1 MLKQWMKYCISGIL
15 GLTLVA
21 CGTGEQDNGEAASTS
36 ETTGDEP
43 IEVMTTFYPMY
54 EFAREV
60 GGDRANVQMM
70 LDAGEDAHT
79 FEPSAQDVAKVSEA
93 DVFVYSSEEMEFWV
107 PSLLESVEN
116 PNLTVAR
123 ASDGIDLHE
132 HHDHEEDDHAHGED
146 EHHHDHEEHEE
157 DDHAHGED
165 EHHHDH
171 EDHDHAHGEVAQG
184 ESGIVGVQG
193 HYHTGDTATLKYEST
208 AIDAQELHWK
218 VTVNGEVT
226 EEVTTTADE
235 SFEYKVTEDGATID
249 VKVHDATGEH
259 VAEEKIQLHVDDHEA
274 VDPHTWLD
282 LVYAQEQVDV
292 IKDAFIEADP
302 AGEDVYEQNAQDFKA
317 QLQALHEE
325 YEEALKDAEHRNF
338 VVQHE
343 AFGHFAQR
351 YNLNQ
356 IAIGGLSTEVEPSP
370 SRIAEVGRIVEEYDV
385 PVIYYQQGA
394 DSSIAQTVADE
405 TGTEVAQLFDLE
417 VLSDQADSYLDAM
430 KQNLEQLKL
439 SIR

>member
-21 CGTGEQDNGEAASTS
+21 CGTGEQDNGEAASTP

-116 PNLTVAR
+116 PDLTVAR
-123 ASDGIDLHE
+123 AADGIDLHE
-132 HHDHEEDDHAHGED
+132 HHDHAHGED
-146 EHHHDHEEHEE
+146 EHYHDHNE
-157 DDHAHGED
+157 
-165 EHHHDH
+165 
-171 EDHDHAHGEVAQG
+171 HDHAHDEAAQG

-193 HYHTGDTATLKYEST
+193 HYHTGDTATLKYENK
-208 AIDAQELHWK
+208 AVDAHELHWE

-235 SFEYKVTEDGATID
+235 SLEYTLTEDGAT
-249 VKVHDATGEH
+249 VAVAVYDAEGNT
-259 VAEEKIQLHVDDHEA
+259 VAEETVQLHVDDHEA

>member
-1 MLKQWMKYCISGIL
+1 MLKQWMKYCISGVL

-21 CGTGEQDNGEAASTS
+21 CRTGEQDNGEVASTP

-70 LDAGEDAHT
+70 LDADEDAHT

-123 ASDGIDLHE
+123 AADGIDLHE
-132 HHDHEEDDHAHGED
+132 HHDYEEHDHTHGED
-146 EHHHDHEEHEE
+146 EHHHDHEE
-157 DDHAHGED
+157 
-165 EHHHDH
+165 
-171 EDHDHAHGEVAQG
+171 HDHAHGEVAQG

-193 HYHTGDTATLKYEST
+193 HYHTGDTATLKYENK
-208 AIDAQELHWK
+208 AVDAHELHWK
-218 VTVNGEVT
+218 VTVNGDVV
-226 EEVTTTADE
+226 EEVTTTSDE
-235 SFEYKVTEDGATID
+235 SFEYTVTEDGATID
-249 VKVHDATGEH
+249 VEVHDATGEH

-292 IKDAFIEADP
+292 IKEAFIEADP
-302 AGEDVYEQNAQDFKA
+302 AGEDIYEQNAQDFKA

-394 DSSIAQTVADE
+394 DSSIAQTVAEE

>member
-1 MLKQWMKYCISGIL
+1 MLRQWMKYCISGVL

-21 CGTGEQDNGEAASTS
+21 CGTSEQDNGETASTL

-107 PSLLESVEN
+107 PSLLESLEN
-116 PNLTVAR
+116 PNLTVTR
-123 ASDGIDLHE
+123 AADGIDLHE
-132 HHDHEEDDHAHGED
+132 HHDHEEDVHVHGED
-146 EHHHDHEEHEE
+146 EHHHDHEE
-157 DDHAHGED
+157 
-165 EHHHDH
+165 
-171 EDHDHAHGEVAQG
+171 HDHAHGEVAQG

-193 HYHTGDTATLKYEST
+193 HYHTGDTATLKYENK
-208 AIDAQELHWK
+208 AVDAHELHWK
-218 VTVNGEVT
+218 VTINGDVVD
-226 EEVTTTADE
+226 EVTTTSDE
-235 SFEYKVTEDGATID
+235 SFEYTVTEDGATID
-249 VKVHDATGEH
+249 VEVHDATGEH

-302 AGEDVYEQNAQDFKA
+302 AGEDIYEQNAQDFKA

-394 DSSIAQTVADE
+394 DSSIAQTVAEE

>member
-1 MLKQWMKYCISGIL
+1 MKYCISGIL

-21 CGTGEQDNGEAASTS
+21 CGTGEQDNGEAASTP

-116 PNLTVAR
+116 PDLTVAR
-123 ASDGIDLHE
+123 AADGIDLHE
-132 HHDHEEDDHAHGED
+132 HHDHAHGED
-146 EHHHDHEEHEE
+146 EHYHDHNE
-157 DDHAHGED
+157 
-165 EHHHDH
+165 
-171 EDHDHAHGEVAQG
+171 HDHAHDEAAQG

-193 HYHTGDTATLKYEST
+193 HYHTGDTATLKYENK
-208 AIDAQELHWK
+208 AVDAHELHWE

-235 SFEYKVTEDGATID
+235 SLEYTLTEDGANVAVD
-249 VKVHDATGEH
+249 VHDAEGNT
-259 VAEEKIQLHVDDHEA
+259 VAEETVQLHVDDHEA

-302 AGEDVYEQNAQDFKA
+302 AGEDIYEQNAQDFKA

-370 SRIAEVGRIVEEYDV
+370 SRIAEVGQIVEEYDV

-405 TGTEVAQLFDLE
+405 TGTEVAQFFDLE

>member
-1 MLKQWMKYCISGIL
+1 MLRQWMKYCISGVL

-21 CGTGEQDNGEAASTS
+21 CGTGEQDNGETASTPK
-36 ETTGDEP
+36 TTGDEP

-116 PNLTVAR
+116 PDLTVAR
-123 ASDGIDLHE
+123 AADGIDLYE
-132 HHDHEEDDHAHGED
+132 
-146 EHHHDHEEHEE
+146 HHDHEEHEE
-157 DDHAHGED
+157 D
-165 EHHHDH
+165 
-171 EDHDHAHGEVAQG
+171 DHAHGEVAQG

-193 HYHTGDTATLKYEST
+193 HYHTGDTATLKYENK
-208 AIDAQELHWK
+208 AVDAQELHWK
-218 VTVNGEVT
+218 VTVNGDVV
-226 EEVTTTADE
+226 EEVTTTSDE
-235 SFEYKVTEDGATID
+235 SFEYTVTEDGATID
-249 VKVHDATGEH
+249 VEVHDATGEH

-292 IKDAFIEADP
+292 IKEAFVEADP
-302 AGEDVYEQNAQDFKA
+302 AGEDIYEQNAQDFKA

>member
-1 MLKQWMKYCISGIL
+1 MLKQWMKYCISGVL

-21 CGTGEQDNGEAASTS
+21 CGTGEQDNGETASTPK
-36 ETTGDEP
+36 TTGDEP

-116 PNLTVAR
+116 PDLTVAR
-123 ASDGIDLHE
+123 AADGIDLYE
-132 HHDHEEDDHAHGED
+132 
-146 EHHHDHEEHEE
+146 HHDHEEHEE
-157 DDHAHGED
+157 D
-165 EHHHDH
+165 
-171 EDHDHAHGEVAQG
+171 DHAHGEVAQG

-193 HYHTGDTATLKYEST
+193 HYHTGDTATLKYENK
-208 AIDAQELHWK
+208 AVDAQELHWK
-218 VTVNGEVT
+218 VTVNGDVV
-226 EEVTTTADE
+226 EEVTTTSDE
-235 SFEYKVTEDGATID
+235 SFEYTVTEDGATID
-249 VKVHDATGEH
+249 VEVHDATGEH

-292 IKDAFIEADP
+292 IKEAFVEADP
-302 AGEDVYEQNAQDFKA
+302 AGEDIYEQNAQDFKA

>member
-1 MLKQWMKYCISGIL
+1 MLRQWVKYCISGAL

-21 CGTGEQDNGEAASTS
+21 CATGEQDNTEVADTS
-36 ETTGDEP
+36 KTTSDEP

-60 GGDRANVQMM
+60 GGDRAHVQMM
-70 LDAGEDAHT
+70 LAAGEDAHT
-79 FEPSAQDVAKVSEA
+79 FEPSAQDVAKVTES

-107 PSLLESVEN
+107 PSMLESVEN

-123 ASDGIDLHE
+123 AADGIDLHE
-132 HHDHEEDDHAHGED
+132 HHPDHEDHDHAHGED
-146 EHHHDHEEHEE
+146 EHHHNHDEH
-157 DDHAHGED
+157 DHAHGED
-165 EHHHDH
+165 EHH
-171 EDHDHAHGEVAQG
+171 EDHDHTQSENNDA
-184 ESGIVGVQG
+184 GIIGVQG
-193 HYHTGDTATLKYEST
+193 HYHTGDTATLKYENK
-208 AIDAQELHWK
+208 AVDAQELHWK
-218 VTVNGEVT
+218 VTVNGEVI
-226 EEVTTTADE
+226 EERTTTPDE
-235 SFEYKVTEDGATID
+235 SFEYTVTEDGATID
-249 VKVHDATGEH
+249 VEVHDATGEH
-259 VAEEKIQLHVDDHEA
+259 VAEEKVQLHVDDHEA

-302 AGEDVYEQNAQDFKA
+302 AGEDIYEQNAQDFKA
-317 QLQALHEE
+317 QLQALHEM

-343 AFGHFAQR
+343 AFGHFAKR

-394 DSSIAQTVADE
+394 DSSIAQTVAEE

>member
-1 MLKQWMKYCISGIL
+1 
-15 GLTLVA
+15 
-21 CGTGEQDNGEAASTS
+21 
-36 ETTGDEP
+36 
-43 IEVMTTFYPMY
+43 
-54 EFAREV
+54 
-60 GGDRANVQMM
+60 
-70 LDAGEDAHT
+70 
-79 FEPSAQDVAKVSEA
+79 
-93 DVFVYSSEEMEFWV
+93 V

-116 PNLTVAR
+116 PDLTVAR
-123 ASDGIDLHE
+123 AADGIDLHE
-132 HHDHEEDDHAHGED
+132 HHD
-146 EHHHDHEEHEE
+146 HEE

-218 VTVNGEVT
+218 VTVNGDVVD
-226 EEVTTTADE
+226 EVTTTSDE
-235 SFEYKVTEDGATID
+235 SFEYTVTEDGATID
-249 VKVHDATGEH
+249 VEVHDATGEH

-302 AGEDVYEQNAQDFKA
+302 AGEDIYEQNAQDFKA

-325 YEEALKDAEHRNF
+325 YEETLKDAEHRNF

-394 DSSIAQTVADE
+394 DSSIAQTVAEE

>member
-1 MLKQWMKYCISGIL
+1 MLKQWMKYCISGVL

-21 CGTGEQDNGEAASTS
+21 CGTGEQDNGEVASTP
-36 ETTGDEP
+36 ETNGDEP

-123 ASDGIDLHE
+123 AADGIDLHE
-132 HHDHEEDDHAHGED
+132 HHDHEEDNHAHGED
-146 EHHHDHEEHEE
+146 GHHHDHEE
-157 DDHAHGED
+157 
-165 EHHHDH
+165 
-171 EDHDHAHGEVAQG
+171 HDHAHGEVAQG
-184 ESGIVGVQG
+184 EPGIVGVQG
-193 HYHTGDTATLKYEST
+193 HYHTGDTATLKYENK
-208 AIDAQELHWK
+208 AVDAHELHWK
-218 VTVNGEVT
+218 VTVNGDVV
-226 EEVTTTADE
+226 EEVTTTSDE
-235 SFEYKVTEDGATID
+235 SFEYTVTEDGATID
-249 VKVHDATGEH
+249 VEVHDATGEH

-292 IKDAFIEADP
+292 IKEAFIEADP
-302 AGEDVYEQNAQDFKA
+302 AGEDIYEQNAQDFKA

-394 DSSIAQTVADE
+394 DSSIAQTVAEE

>member
-1 MLKQWMKYCISGIL
+1 MLRQWMKYCISGVL

-21 CGTGEQDNGEAASTS
+21 CGTGEQDNGETASTPK
-36 ETTGDEP
+36 TTGDEP

-116 PNLTVAR
+116 PDLTVAR
-123 ASDGIDLHE
+123 AADGIDLYE
-132 HHDHEEDDHAHGED
+132 
-146 EHHHDHEEHEE
+146 HHDHEEHEE
-157 DDHAHGED
+157 D
-165 EHHHDH
+165 
-171 EDHDHAHGEVAQG
+171 DHAHGEVAQG

-193 HYHTGDTATLKYEST
+193 HYHTGDTATLKYENK
-208 AIDAQELHWK
+208 AVDAQELHWK
-218 VTVNGEVT
+218 VTVNGDVV
-226 EEVTTTADE
+226 EEVTTTSDE
-235 SFEYKVTEDGATID
+235 SFEYTVTEDGATID
-249 VKVHDATGEH
+249 VEVHDATGEH

-292 IKDAFIEADP
+292 IKEAFVEAEP
-302 AGEDVYEQNAQDFKA
+302 AGEDIYEQNAQDFKA

>member
-116 PNLTVAR
+116 PDLTVAR
-123 ASDGIDLHE
+123 AADGIDLHE
-132 HHDHEEDDHAHGED
+132 HHDHEEDDH
-146 EHHHDHEEHEE
+146 
-157 DDHAHGED
+157 DHAHGED
-165 EHHHDH
+165 EHHHDYN
-171 EDHDHAHGEVAQG
+171 EHDHAHDEAAQG

-193 HYHTGDTATLKYEST
+193 HYHTGDTATLKYENK
-208 AIDAQELHWK
+208 AVDVHELHWE

-235 SFEYKVTEDGATID
+235 SLEYTLTEDGAT
-249 VKVHDATGEH
+249 VAVAVHDAEGNT
-259 VAEEKIQLHVDDHEA
+259 VAEETVQLHVDDHEA

-394 DSSIAQTVADE
+394 DSSIAQTVAEE

>member
-1 MLKQWMKYCISGIL
+1 MKYCISGIL

-21 CGTGEQDNGEAASTS
+21 CGTGEQDNGEAASTP

-116 PNLTVAR
+116 PDLTVAR
-123 ASDGIDLHE
+123 AADGIDLHE
-132 HHDHEEDDHAHGED
+132 HHDHAHGED
-146 EHHHDHEEHEE
+146 EHYHDHNE
-157 DDHAHGED
+157 
-165 EHHHDH
+165 
-171 EDHDHAHGEVAQG
+171 HDHAHDEAAQG

-193 HYHTGDTATLKYEST
+193 HYHTGDTATLKYENK
-208 AIDAQELHWK
+208 AVDAHELHWE

-235 SFEYKVTEDGATID
+235 SLEYTLTEDGAT
-249 VKVHDATGEH
+249 VAVAVYDAEGNT
-259 VAEEKIQLHVDDHEA
+259 VAEETVQLHVDDHEA

>member
-1 MLKQWMKYCISGIL
+1 MLKQWMKYCISGVL

-21 CGTGEQDNGEAASTS
+21 CGTGEQDNGEVASTP

-116 PNLTVAR
+116 PDLTVAR
-123 ASDGIDLHE
+123 AADGIDLHE
-132 HHDHEEDDHAHGED
+132 HHDHEEDDH
-146 EHHHDHEEHEE
+146 
-157 DDHAHGED
+157 DHAHGED
-165 EHHHDH
+165 EHHHDYN
-171 EDHDHAHGEVAQG
+171 EHDHAHDEAAQG

-208 AIDAQELHWK
+208 AIDAHELHWE

-235 SFEYKVTEDGATID
+235 SLEYTLTEDGAT
-249 VKVHDATGEH
+249 VAVAVYDAEGNT
-259 VAEEKIQLHVDDHEA
+259 VAEETVQLHVDDHEA

>member
-1 MLKQWMKYCISGIL
+1 MKYCISGVL

-21 CGTGEQDNGEAASTS
+21 CGTGEQDNGEVASTP

-116 PNLTVAR
+116 PDLTVAR
-123 ASDGIDLHE
+123 AADGIDLHE
-132 HHDHEEDDHAHGED
+132 HHDHEEDDH
-146 EHHHDHEEHEE
+146 
-157 DDHAHGED
+157 DHAHGED
-165 EHHHDH
+165 EHHHDYN
-171 EDHDHAHGEVAQG
+171 EHDHAHDEAAQG

-208 AIDAQELHWK
+208 AIDAHELHWE

-235 SFEYKVTEDGATID
+235 SLEYTLTEDGAT
-249 VKVHDATGEH
+249 VAVAVYDAEGNT
-259 VAEEKIQLHVDDHEA
+259 VAEETVQLHVDDHEA